1 MTGFRGD
8 WKATGSVRKLLSPS
22 PGICCDTPQQ
32 RGDRPG
38 SPQVA
43 LLQLP
48 VAVGAVGVDPAP
60 ADHEISGHI
69 FMCQREHLRI
79 VARSDMQDR
88 EE

>member
-1 MTGFRGD
+1 MWVGTPRGRI
-8 WKATGSVRKLLSPS
+8 AFEGT
-22 PGICCDTPQQ
+22 
-32 RGDRPG
+32 GDRRGGDAGEHHGKEVIGPA

-48 VAVGAVGVDPAP
+48 VAAGAVGVDPAP